1 MTTSEIAALTSA
13 QVDEIINRENAV
25 LNQEELELLERVI
38 EEEVT
43 IIPPN
48 SDTLL
53 IDEQTSRF
61 SSAVWY
67 EKVESKTVIVAGIG
81 GIGSYVVYLLSR
93 MKPAGLFLYDSDTV
107 ELANLSGQLFSM
119 SDIGRN
125 KVDAIASMVN
135 DYSNYTTIFINP
147 GKYDSSSS
155 ASDIMICGFDNM
167 GARKIFFYK
176 WLEHVQNKPEEERKN
191 CLFIDGRLNAEEFQV
206 LCIQGD
212 DTFSIKKYEDEY
224 LFSDTEADNTTCSYK
239 QTTFMAN
246 MIASTMVNCFVNFVA
261 NQCNPLIERSIPF
274 YTYYSAEFMYFKTV

>member
-67 EKVESKTVIVAGIG
+67 QKIQSKSIIVAGIG

-107 ELANLSGQLFSM
+107 ELANLSGQLFST

-135 DYSNYTTIFINP
+135 NYSNYTTIFTNP

-155 ASDIMICGFDNM
+155 VSDIMICGFDNM
-167 GARKIFFYK
+167 GARKTFFYK

-212 DTFSIKKYEDEY
+212 DVFSIKKYEEEY
-224 LFSDTEADNTTCSYK
+224 LFSDAEVDTTVCSYK

-274 YTYYSAEFMYFKTV
+274 YTYYNAELMYFKTV

>member
-13 QVDEIINRENAV
+13 QVDEIINHENSV

-67 EKVESKTVIVAGIG
+67 QKVQSKNIIVAGIG

-119 SDIGRN
+119 SDIGRH

-135 DYSNYTTIFINP
+135 NYSNYTTIFTNP
-147 GKYDSSSS
+147 NKYDSSSS

-212 DTFSIKKYEDEY
+212 DIFSIKKYEDEY

>member
-67 EKVESKTVIVAGIG
+67 EKVQSKNIIVAGIG

-93 MKPAGLFLYDSDTV
+93 VKPAGLFLYDSDTV

-119 SDIGRN
+119 SDIGRH
-125 KVDAIASMVN
+125 KVDAIARMVN
-135 DYSNYTTIFINP
+135 NYSNYTTIFTNP

-167 GARKIFFYK
+167 GARKTFFYK
-176 WLEHVQNKPEEERKN
+176 WLEHVQNKPEEERKD
-191 CLFIDGRLNAEEFQV
+191 CLFIDGRLNAEEFQI

-212 DTFSIKKYEDEY
+212 DIFNIKKYEDEY
-224 LFSDTEADNTTCSYK
+224 LFSDAEVDTTVCSYK

-274 YTYYSAEFMYFKTV
+274 YTYYSAELMYFKTV

>member
-67 EKVESKTVIVAGIG
+67 QKVQSKNIIVAGIG

-119 SDIGRN
+119 SDIGRR
-125 KVDAIASMVN
+125 KVDAIASMIN
-135 DYSNYTTIFINP
+135 NYSNYTTIFTNP
-147 GKYDSSSS
+147 NKYDSSSP
-155 ASDIMICGFDNM
+155 ASNIMICGFDNM

-176 WLEHVQNKPEEERKN
+176 WLEHVQSKPEEERKN

-212 DTFSIKKYEDEY
+212 DIFSIKKYEEEY
-224 LFSDTEADNTTCSYK
+224 LFSDAEVDTTVCSYK

-246 MIASTMVNCFVNFVA
+246 MIASTMVNCFVNFAA
-261 NQCNPLIERSIPF
+261 NQCDPLIERSLPF
-274 YTYYSAEFMYFKTV
+274 YTYYNAELMYFKTL

>member
-67 EKVESKTVIVAGIG
+67 EKVQSKNIIVAGIG

-119 SDIGRN
+119 SDIGRH
-125 KVDAIASMVN
+125 KVDAIASMIN
-135 DYSNYTTIFINP
+135 NYSNYTTIFTNP
-147 GKYDSSSS
+147 NKYDSSSP
-155 ASDIMICGFDNM
+155 ASNIMICGFDNM

-176 WLEHVQNKPEEERKN
+176 WLEHVQNKPEEERKD
-191 CLFIDGRLNAEEFQV
+191 CLFIDGRLNAEEFQI

-212 DTFSIKKYEDEY
+212 DTFNIKKYEDEY
-224 LFSDTEADNTTCSYK
+224 LFSDAEVDTTVCSYK

-261 NQCNPLIERSIPF
+261 NQCNPLIERPIPF
-274 YTYYSAEFMYFKTV
+274 YTYYSAELMYFKTV

>member
-1 MTTSEIAALTSA
+1 MTTSEITSLNSDEI
-13 QVDEIINRENAV
+13 DEIINRENAV
-25 LNQEELELLERVI
+25 LSPEELNLLERVI

-67 EKVESKTVIVAGIG
+67 QKIQAKNIIVAGIG

-93 MKPAGLFLYDSDTV
+93 MKPSGLFLYDPDTV

-119 SDIGRN
+119 SDIERK
-125 KVDAIASMVN
+125 KVDAIASMVSN
-135 DYSNYTTIFINP
+135 YSNYAAVFTNP
-147 GKYDSSSS
+147 YKYDSSSS
-155 ASDIMICGFDNM
+155 TSDIMICGFDNM
-167 GARKIFFYK
+167 GARIVFFHK
-176 WLEHVQNKPEEERKN
+176 WLEHVQNKSEEERKN

-212 DTFSIKKYEDEY
+212 DIFSIKKYKEEY
-224 LFSDTEADNTTCSYK
+224 LFFDIEVDDTVCSYK

-274 YTYYSAEFMYFKTV
+274 YTYYSAELMYFKTV